1 MGKMKYSIHKGDE
14 RYEKNFDEIYLLDI
28 NGGGKN
34 NGKYYMLWTILSRE
48 NR

>member
-1 MGKMKYSIHKGDE
+1 MK
-14 RYEKNFDEIYLLDI
+14 KNFDEVYLLDI

-34 NGKYYMLWTILSRE
+34 NGKILHALTILSRE

>member
-1 MGKMKYSIHKGDE
+1 MKYSIHKGDE
-14 RYEKNFDEIYLLDI
+14 RYEQNFDEIYLLDI